1 MQGTIWVQSNM
12 FVFFF
17 DWHTKAEKRFELLPL
32 SFGSVGW
39 AILSMWHLWLAI
51 ATEKQKLFSWPAL
64 TSQSAFLLCSS
75 STFYF
80 LDMSLWPWHGKH
92 VYVQD
97 FGTFT
102 SPQAETAAPAR
113 SGTQTVRTSFSF
125 ADFYLTYLACVCFRT
140 AVFFPAHAVFDQT

>member
-1 MQGTIWVQSNM
+1 MQGTLWVQSNM
-12 FVFFF
+12 FIFFF

-32 SFGSVGW
+32 SFGSIGW
-39 AILSMWHLWLAI
+39 AVLSMWHLRLAV
-51 ATEKQKLFSWPAL
+51 ATEEQKLFSWPAL

-75 STFYF
+75 FTFYF
-80 LDMSLWPWHGKH
+80 LDMSLCPWHGKH

-102 SPQAETAAPAR
+102 SPQVETAAPAR

-125 ADFYLTYLACVCFRT
+125 ADFYLTCLASVCFRT